1 MLSSALTLALLM
13 GGCSGNPVAEQ
24 LAAGFESPASPATPP
39 APTPAP
45 PATAETPAS
54 PATPGPTTPATT
66 TATTTAPTATP
77 APATPAKPVAGAMP
91 YRITIQL
98 SGVDPAAP
106 AEAVTAALRKAGVRF
121 EVETIERIP
130 QAGAEAKPSG
140 PGQAATSSAA
150 PAPR

>member
-1 MLSSALTLALLM
+1 MLSSALTLALLLS
-13 GGCSGNPVAEQ
+13 GCSGNPIAER
-24 LAAGFESPASPATPP
+24 LAAGFESPASPAPTPP
-39 APTPAP
+39 P
-45 PATAETPAS
+45 PAAAEPPAS
-54 PATPGPTTPATT
+54 PATPGQPDEQPVPSAPQATP
-66 TATTTAPTATP
+66 TP
-77 APATPAKPVAGAMP
+77 APATPAKPMAGAMP

-130 QAGAEAKPSG
+130 QAGAEAKTSG
-140 PGQAATSSAA
+140 TGQATTSSAA